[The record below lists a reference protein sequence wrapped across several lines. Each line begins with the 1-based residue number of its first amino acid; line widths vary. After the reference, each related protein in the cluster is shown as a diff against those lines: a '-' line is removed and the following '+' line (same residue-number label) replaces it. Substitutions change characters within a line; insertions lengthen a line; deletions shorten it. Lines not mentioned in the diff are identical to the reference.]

1 MKIKQKKNR
10 VIHLVT
16 PYLFHTGSWVYSQIK
31 GLSSF
36 EHYVFTQRSEN
47 LEQFPLEN
55 IYAANDLVPV
65 KKFINKIYRR
75 VTDRYGLF
83 YSGYLNKINPTLLHA
98 HMGYEAARWL
108 DFVKK
113 TNIPLI
119 TTFYGQDVSQLG
131 RIEKWQRRY
140 LELFEHGTKFL
151 AEGSYLKK
159 QLVDLGCPAEK
170 VIVQHLGVAVE
181 SYTPKNIDLNSVKRT
196 ILQVSTFRE
205 KKGIE
210 YSLEAIALLRES
222 RPDIIFKLIGRG
234 DNAEADDKIKNLVK
248 KLHLEKN
255 VELMGAQPYKKTLE
269 EMAKC
274 DVFLHPSVTAS
285 NGDNE
290 GGAPVGLIEASAL
303 GLPVVATFHADIP
316 EVIINNKTGLLVEER
331 NSEALAAKLLEL
343 LNDSEKMK
351 SFGEKGR
358 DHVMSNYNLS
368 VQIIK
373 LTGIYENIINGK

>member
-1 MKIKQKKNR
+1 MLDNK

-31 GLSSF
+31 GLSTF

-55 IYAANDLVPV
+55 IYAANDLLSV
-65 KKFINKIYRR
+65 KKLINKVYRR
-75 VTDRYGLF
+75 LTDRYGLF
-83 YSGYLNKINPTLLHA
+83 YEAYMNKISPALLHA

-108 DFVKK
+108 KFVKK

-131 RIEKWQRRY
+131 RIEKWRRRY
-140 LELFEHGTKFL
+140 QELFEYGTKFL

-170 VIVQHLGVAVE
+170 VIVQHLGVSVE
-181 SYTPKNIDLNSVKRT
+181 SYTPKEIDHNSVKRT

-210 YSLEAIALLRES
+210 YSLEAIAMIRES
-222 RPDIIFKLIGRG
+222 RPDVIFKLIGRG
-234 DNAEADDKIKNLVK
+234 DNEEADNKIKSLVK

-255 VELMGAQPYKKTLE
+255 VELLGAQPYKKTLE
-269 EMAKC
+269 EMSKC
-274 DVFLHPSVTAS
+274 DIFLHPSVTAS

-303 GLPVVATFHADIP
+303 GLPVVATLHADIP
-316 EVIINNKTGLLVEER
+316 EVIINNKSGFLVEER

-343 LNDSEKMK
+343 LSNSAKMK
-351 SFGEKGR
+351 EFGQKGR
-358 DHVMSNYNLS
+358 EHVMSNYNLL
-368 VQIIK
+368 VQINK

>member
-1 MKIKQKKNR
+1 MLDNK

-31 GLSSF
+31 GLSTF

-55 IYAANDLVPV
+55 IYAANDLLSV
-65 KKFINKIYRR
+65 KKLINKVYRR
-75 VTDRYGLF
+75 LTDRYGLF
-83 YSGYLNKINPTLLHA
+83 YEAYMNKISPALLHA

-108 DFVKK
+108 KFVKK

-131 RIEKWQRRY
+131 RIEKWRRRY
-140 LELFEHGTKFL
+140 QELFEYGTKFL

-170 VIVQHLGVAVE
+170 VIVQHLGVSVE
-181 SYTPKNIDLNSVKRT
+181 SYTPKEIDHNSVKRT

-210 YSLEAIALLRES
+210 YSLEAIAMIRES
-222 RPDIIFKLIGRG
+222 RPDVIFKLIGRG
-234 DNAEADDKIKNLVK
+234 DNEEADNKIKSLVK

-255 VELMGAQPYKKTLE
+255 VELLGAQPYKKTLE
-269 EMAKC
+269 EMSKC
-274 DVFLHPSVTAS
+274 DIFLHPSVTAS

-343 LNDSEKMK
+343 L
-351 SFGEKGR
+351 
-358 DHVMSNYNLS
+358 SNS
-368 VQIIK
+368 A
-373 LTGIYENIINGK
+373 